1 MARLLIILI
10 LTSLFAFP
18 SCSSDEE
25 PLIAV
30 SVFRSDDAF
39 INDVVDW
46 IASES
51 HDGIPVIVGEA
62 ENSQDVQNRM
72 ISGFLDEGCSS
83 MIINCVD
90 RTAAGLVIEKCRKAD
105 VPLVFLNREPL
116 KEDMAKW
123 DRAYYV
129 GARADVCGEMA
140 GEYMAAYWKSHPEA
154 DRNGDGILQF
164 VILRGETGHQDS
176 ELRTEYFLKALAE
189 NGVRIERLGEGSAN
203 WQRGEARALME
214 SFLRADDGIEAVFA
228 NNDMMA
234 LGAIDALKEAG
245 WFDGGPYMPV
255 IGCDGIDE
263 ALEAMEQGYLLYT
276 VINDSE
282 NQARAAYRI
291 ASLLAEG
298 KIPDSASVGYGI
310 DGRYVWIPYRE
321 VSTGS
326 ISSSRGSRIV
336 TDVPASSSD
345 SIVTP

>member
-140 GEYMAAYWKSHPEA
+140 GDP
-154 DRNGDGILQF
+154 RLTPILLGLGVQ
-164 VILRGETGHQDS
+164 
-176 ELRTEYFLKALAE
+176 ELSMSPIALAPVRRIIRRMKMHDAEALAE
-189 NGVRIERLGEGSAN
+189 K
-203 WQRGEARALME
+203 ALDCENADE
-214 SFLRADDGIEAVFA
+214 SLQLSQEMVT
-228 NNDMMA
+228 
-234 LGAIDALKEAG
+234 K
-245 WFDGGPYMPV
+245 
-255 IGCDGIDE
+255 
-263 ALEAMEQGYLLYT
+263 
-276 VINDSE
+276 
-282 NQARAAYRI
+282 I
-291 ASLLAEG
+291 A
-298 KIPDSASVGYGI
+298 PD
-310 DGRYVWIPYRE
+310 
-321 VSTGS
+321 
-326 ISSSRGSRIV
+326 IV
-336 TDVPASSSD
+336 N
-345 SIVTP
+345 IHKGF